1 MKKFNSKI
9 MFVFFFV
16 VKLRLFLP
24 FVSQAADCMQAHSI
38 GCFDRYGSFYPNDIR
53 GLPPVVQ

>member
-1 MKKFNSKI
+1 

-16 VKLRLFLP
+16 GILGLSLP

>member
-1 MKKFNSKI
+1 MKIVKSKI
-9 MFVFFFV
+9 MLVF
-16 VKLRLFLP
+16 LLLGILGLSLP